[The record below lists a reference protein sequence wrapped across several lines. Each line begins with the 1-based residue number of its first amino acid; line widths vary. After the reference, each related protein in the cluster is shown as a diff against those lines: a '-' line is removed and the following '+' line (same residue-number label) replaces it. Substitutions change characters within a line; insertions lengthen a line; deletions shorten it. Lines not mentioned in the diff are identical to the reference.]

1 MLEREYK
8 YFETIASQL
17 AIDHPHKF
25 AVIKEEQVLGIYDTM
40 EQALEETARVHNLGT
55 FIVQLCEDRSN
66 IVQRFHSRVAFA

>member
-1 MLEREYK
+1 MLEREYQ

-25 AVIKEEQVLGIYDTM
+25 SVIKGEQVIGIYDTM
-40 EQALEETARVHNLGT
+40 EQALEETARAHELGT
-55 FIVQLCEDRSN
+55 FIVQPCEDRSN

>member
-40 EQALEETARVHNLGT
+40 EQALEETARVHKLGT

-66 IVQRFHSRVAFA
+66 IIQRFHSRVAFA

>member
-1 MLEREYK
+1 MLEREYQ

-25 AVIKEEQVLGIYDTM
+25 AVIKEEQVIGIYDTM
-40 EQALEETARVHNLGT
+40 EHALEETARVHKLGT
-55 FIVQLCEDRSN
+55 FIVQPCEDRSN

>member
-40 EQALEETARVHNLGT
+40 EQALEETARVHKLGT